1 MLHIYM
7 GSSYNKTISKM
18 AVSYLIYEDCNR
30 VDKGIEIFEHH
41 EKLKVEAPII
51 MCDKLLDK
59 YITLGYNEIKV
70 HCKSHELELLI
81 ENGKAKYSI
90 LDKFVHKYA
99 EYTQK
104 LTKLVICTEETNLI
118 RNLKGEAKNILN
130 KKLREARNSREYV
143 IYASGSY
150 DALIYYGGCI
160 VTKGKDILYEDFI
173 ADNTWLESGRYAG
186 EVLAIKSALSWCKEK
201 GINKVLIKCSN
212 STIADIGNRFYK
224 AKTELNSIF
233 IDYLD
238 SLDMDIIFI
247 KDYIKEGNL
256 MRRAMDIAERKVSL

>member
-1 MLHIYM
+1 MVHIYM

-18 AVSYLIYEDCNR
+18 AVSYLIYENCNR
-30 VDKGIEIFEHH
+30 IDKGIEIFEHH
-41 EKLKVEAPII
+41 EKLKVEAPI
-51 MCDKLLDK
+51 MCDKFDK
-59 YITLGYNEIKV
+59 YITLGYSEIKV

-81 ENGKAKYSI
+81 ENDKAKYSI
-90 LDKFVHKYA
+90 LDRFVHKYA
-99 EYTQK
+99 EYNQK
-104 LTKLVICTEETNLI
+104 LAKLSICTEETNLL

-130 KKLREARNSREYV
+130 KKLREVRDREYV

-150 DALIYYGGCI
+150 DTLIYYGGCI

-186 EVLAIKSALSWCKEK
+186 EILAIKSALDWCKE
-201 GINKVLIKCSN
+201 NEVAKVLIKCSN
-212 STIADIGNRFYK
+212 STIADVGNRFYK

-233 IDYLD
+233 MDYLNN
-238 SLDMDIIFI
+238 LDMDIIFI